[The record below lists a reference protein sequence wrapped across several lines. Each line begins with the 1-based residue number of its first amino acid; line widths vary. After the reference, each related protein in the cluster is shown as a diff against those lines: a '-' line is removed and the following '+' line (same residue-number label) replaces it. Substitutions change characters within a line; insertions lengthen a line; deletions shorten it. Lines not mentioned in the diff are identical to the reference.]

1 MQNNGSHANFMSL
14 SVAVL
19 QSVLEFVRGGDTQP
33 CHTVPFTKELEH
45 SVRLCPGEIVKGVL
59 KITLFSKTNK
69 NSGRRQWVENNHML
83 RKSGTVY
90 LVTTRGQDIS
100 FPLHLKSNISKSLE
114 PEYYFRYDCS
124 VWKFHLYI
132 FLNSICTC
140 FLCSR
145 GYGSLFSALA
155 CSSTVLRFVCLCV
168 LALAS
173 LFEGIQQYYIFYWKP
188 PSTFPLPWHNET
200 PFIKNKPRWW
210 HRGLRCDPTLLF
222 PPTEAVQHHQ
232 PPCSSFP
239 MHLSSV
245 NTGLYMR

>member
-145 GYGSLFSALA
+145 GYGSPFSALA

-168 LALAS
+168 LALAP

-188 PSTFPLPWHNET
+188 PSTFPLP
-200 PFIKNKPRWW
+200 
-210 HRGLRCDPTLLF
+210 
-222 PPTEAVQHHQ
+222 
-232 PPCSSFP
+232 
-239 MHLSSV
+239 
-245 NTGLYMR
+245 